1 MKSNEKLVNS
11 TRWVA
16 LASPDIA
23 ANATQKPNE
32 ERKRVLEEHEVY
44 TPMTK
49 RIRKAQD
56 ASENANALDT
66 FGSIGC
72 MDLFGKRIG
81 NERAFGVY
89 YTSIRFP
96 CVTKKSVTRR
106 KLRPSDS

>member
-23 ANATQKPNE
+23 ANATQKPN
-32 ERKRVLEEHEVY
+32 EEHEVY